1 MGWLNKISLDM
12 KINELPKIVFEQ
24 YWQGVEW
31 AAKQRFAGRDLSNQL
46 KNIRTPN
53 KEICDSLTN
62 MHDAFYPNEAHKS
75 VEDARKHLGECIC
88 DGSDPGHDHFLPWV
102 FHQAL
107 FDAKNKAGI
116 IRTKVGKGIIK
127 RRKYDEIIETIL
139 QREWLL
145 SWHWR
150 AVLSSLREYD
160 PNDTVNKLVIQISHV
175 RKWEMLLCY
184 LVSNDDLAQHEISE
198 IPLEKKNL
206 RRAPLFG
213 LSHRLKGWDTYRLFY
228 HPDIERF
235 IHDETVEVK
244 ARQTNNTLAEA
255 YILGR
260 HDCYYIVDELKM
272 DGTTYRWNLKT
283 FVNAQPEKALIDRDI
298 LGDKAFYYRPT
309 DLVDIPSFTVGHKG
323 IPQLLSSDNYCEAIL
338 EMTEV
343 LNDPTA
349 KSVLLIAP
357 PGSGKEKLAESAFYC
372 RDQTEP
378 SGKFVA
384 TSMAGLNAVEAAKLL
399 FSVEDNSLHYDPS
412 KDPLDGYVPSDYPKN
427 GLILKAL
434 GGALFIDEIDKTDK
448 SIRDMLLRVL
458 ESGELTVPGS
468 SQILK
473 IPRDRIPL
481 YIFAGSMNRTSMFQE
496 SPPDF
501 WTRISHVI
509 EFAHPLGINDIEKA
523 RKVVKDYL
531 WMFWCIHV
539 KDFMKKKGAQNPDT
553 AHEIMKPLNDFYI
566 SLYTFLLD
574 RKTVDFATE
583 ILADEVSGRGKP
595 LVSIRT
601 LRSIV
606 ARSVFKFVDVLLYS
620 KFNED
625 PIEIFKDNKSR
636 HGFQYKTTCQWFDLL
651 LDIIANE
658 NTRKFSD
665 PTMTKEPIDRVEFS
679 VVESFRSA
687 IRLGAS
693 LAQ

>member
-1 MGWLNKISLDM
+1 M
-12 KINELPKIVFEQ
+12 KFADLPKIVFQ
-24 YWQGVEW
+24 QSWQGVEW
-31 AAKQRFAGRDLSNQL
+31 AAKQIFAGTELSDQVGY
-46 KNIRTPN
+46 IRKPEP
-53 KEICDSLTN
+53 EIYDSLTK
-62 MHDAFYPNEAHKS
+62 MHDVFYPNEAYKS
-75 VEDARKHLGECIC
+75 VEDATKYVRKFVC
-88 DGSDPGHDHFLPWV
+88 DGSDPRDDLFLPWV
-102 FHQAL
+102 LHKAL
-107 FDAKNKAGI
+107 FDARKKNRAGNIRIKDAKGI
-116 IRTKVGKGIIK
+116 IRS
-127 RRKYDEIIETIL
+127 RKYDEIIKTIL
-139 QREWLL
+139 EREWLL

-150 AVLSSLREYD
+150 AGLSSLREYNPD
-160 PNDTVNKLVIQISHV
+160 DTDNKLVIQISHV

-184 LVSNDDLAQHEISE
+184 LVSNDDLAEHDISE

-228 HPDIERF
+228 HPDIKKY
-235 IHDETVEVK
+235 IHDETKEVK
-244 ARQTNNTLAEA
+244 NLQTNKTLAEA

-260 HDCYYIVDELKM
+260 HDCYYIVETKLEM
-272 DGTTYRWNLKT
+272 DGTAYKWILKT
-283 FVNAQPEKALIDRDI
+283 FVNAQPEKVLIDKDI

-309 DLVDIPSFTVGHKG
+309 DLVDIPSFTVGHEG

-338 EMTEV
+338 ELTEV

-372 RDQTEP
+372 RDQTKP
-378 SGKFVA
+378 SGDFVG
-384 TSMAGLNAVEAAKLL
+384 TTLAGLNAVEAAKLL
-399 FSVEDNSLHYDPS
+399 FSVDDRLLKTADPKKLLEDYEPAKQSRD
-412 KDPLDGYVPSDYPKN
+412 

-434 GGALFIDEIDKTDK
+434 GGALFIDEIDKTDR
-448 SIRDMLLRVL
+448 SIRDLLLRVL
-458 ESGELTVPGS
+458 ESREITVPGT

-473 IPRDRIPL
+473 IPKDKIPL

-509 EFAHPLGINDIEKA
+509 EVAHPLGINDIEKA

-539 KDFMKKKGAQNPDT
+539 KDFMKKKGAQHPDT

-620 KFNED
+620 KFDQD
-625 PIEIFKDNKSR
+625 PIEIFKDIKR
-636 HGFQYKTTCQWFDLL
+636 RGGFSYDTTCEWFDLL
-651 LDIIANE
+651 LEIIANE
-658 NTRKFSD
+658 NKRKFSD
-665 PTMTKEPIDRVEFS
+665 STTTTKTIDRVEFS

>member
-1 MGWLNKISLDM
+1 MDIDK
-12 KINELPKIVFEQ
+12 LPTIVFEQ
-24 YWQGVEW
+24 SWGGVEW
-31 AAKQRFAGRDLSNQL
+31 AAKQSFAGDDLAQQL
-46 KNIRTPN
+46 NNIRKPE
-53 KEICDSLTN
+53 KVIYDSLAK
-62 MHDAFYPNEAHKS
+62 MHDAFYPNEAHES
-75 VEDARKHLGECIC
+75 VGDAITHLESRAADC
-88 DGSDPGHDHFLPWV
+88 SDLRYDRFLPWIL
-102 FHQAL
+102 HQAL
-107 FDAKNKAGI
+107 FDHAARHDGNVRGKA
-116 IRTKVGKGIIK
+116 
-127 RRKYDEIIETIL
+127 YDEIIKTIL
-139 QREWLL
+139 EREWLL

-150 AVLSSLREYD
+150 AVLSSLREYKPDD
-160 PNDTVNKLVIQISHV
+160 PDNKLIIQISHV

-184 LVSNDDLAQHEISE
+184 LVNNGDLFEHEISE
-198 IPLEKKNL
+198 IPLDKKDL

-228 HPDIERF
+228 QPTIKGYIET
-235 IHDETVEVK
+235 ETIEAEDLPNK
-244 ARQTNNTLAEA
+244 KLAEA

-260 HDCYYIVDELKM
+260 HDCYYIVDKLEI
-272 DGTTYRWNLKT
+272 DGTTYKWNLKT
-283 FVNAQPEKALIDRDI
+283 FMKAEPEKALIDRDI
-298 LGDKAFYYRPT
+298 LGDKEFYYRPT
-309 DLVDIPSFTVGHKG
+309 DLVDIPSFTVGHEG

-357 PGSGKEKLAESAFYC
+357 PGSGKESLAKSAFYC
-372 RDQTEP
+372 RDQAKPPGE
-378 SGKFVA
+378 FVA
-384 TSMAGLNAVEAAKLL
+384 TSLAGLSAVEAAKLL
-399 FSVEDNSLHYDPS
+399 FSVLDKSLHYDPS
-412 KDPLDGYVPSDYPKN
+412 KDPLDGYVPSNNPKN

-434 GGALFIDEIDKTDK
+434 GGALFIDEIDKTDE

-458 ESGELTVPGS
+458 ESGEITVPGS

-473 IPRDRIPL
+473 IPKDKIPL

-509 EFAHPLGINDIEKA
+509 EVAHPLGINDLEQA

-539 KDFMKKKGAQNPDT
+539 KEFMKKKGVQKPTEASDWV
-553 AHEIMKPLNDFYI
+553 KPLNGYYI
-566 SLYTFLLD
+566 SLYKFLID
-574 RKTVDFATE
+574 RRTVDFATE

-601 LRSIV
+601 LRSLV

-620 KFNED
+620 KFDVD
-625 PIEIFKDNKSR
+625 PIEVFKDNKR
-636 HGFQYKTTCQWFDLL
+636 REGFDYKTAREWFDLL
-651 LDIIANE
+651 LGIIANE
-658 NTRKFSD
+658 NRRKFSPTKTQKTID
-665 PTMTKEPIDRVEFS
+665 PIEFS